1 MNFRSIHPLF
11 YSLSS
16 LLSLQFLF
24 FSMHFLSLF
33 LLQVITCFFFSSS
46 LKHQVTHIRPN
57 IITYTKP
64 QRTKFKPDFF
74 EKRISQL
81 LEKLCNKLLHKIF
94 KISPIW
100 FLSSSNCLKL
110 AEKITGKKDKKTNC
124 SFFLETHSFQIS
136 YRFKKKAN

>member
-1 MNFRSIHPLF
+1 MNFILICSCFVLSHPC
-11 YSLSS
+11 
-16 LLSLQFLF
+16 FLYNFSF

-64 QRTKFKPDFF
+64 QRTKFMPDFF
-74 EKRISQL
+74 KKRISQL

-94 KISPIW
+94 KISPIQ
-100 FLSSSNCLKL
+100 FLQLQLFK
-110 AEKITGKKDKKTNC
+110 TGKKESKVYHFKNKKMKC
-124 SFFLETHSFQIS
+124 SFFLKIHRKQIDP
-136 YRFKKKAN
+136 N